1 MVNGPGILQL
11 ALKDV
16 KNVLLREF
24 AMIHPRKQSP
34 LASCHDICVDL
45 HPPTPWLDPAVDRFG
60 QGMGC
65 ASYQKH
71 LSGPCPTKKCVFG
84 SPHQP
89 KSIQILD
96 TVGAKLCH
104 LSWRN
109 KLDQVLWGCDFLPHQ
124 LCASVHTPPNSLFP
138 RIWTNY
144 NDNESLV
151 TWLHHVTSHFFLYL
165 PPQWNSQWNSLSKK
179 CPSLLRWLRVANPWP
194 WMKRQPEKNDWM
206 ILDVVSSSIYSEVG
220 YCCISWLY

>member
-1 MVNGPGILQL
+1 MWEKMVNGPGILQL
-11 ALKDV
+11 ALKENV

-34 LASCHDICVDL
+34 LARCHDICVDL

-104 LSWRN
+104 LSWQN

-124 LCASVHTPPNSLFP
+124 LCASVHTPPNS
-138 RIWTNY
+138 RIWTR
-144 NDNESLV
+144 
-151 TWLHHVTSHFFLYL
+151 LHPMFFYL
-165 PPQWNSQWNSLSKK
+165 PPLCSQWNPLSRK
-179 CPSLLRWLRVANPWP
+179 CPSLLRWLSVANPWP
-194 WMKRQPEKNDWM
+194 WMKRQPEKNDWVYEWVHRF
-206 ILDVVSSSIYSEVG
+206 IAKLVIAV
-220 YCCISWLY
+220 